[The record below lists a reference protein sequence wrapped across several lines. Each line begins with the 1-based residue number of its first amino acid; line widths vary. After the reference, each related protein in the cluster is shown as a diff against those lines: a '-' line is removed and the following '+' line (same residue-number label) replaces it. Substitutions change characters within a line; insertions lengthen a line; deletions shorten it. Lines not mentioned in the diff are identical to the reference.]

1 MTRTKSV
8 AEGRDRS
15 VRLDNAPL
23 DYAPESELGVVYL
36 FSYLARKRFGLRV
49 EKVQA
54 AFPDCLAYRVSD
66 GKRIRIEFE
75 YRSRNFPV
83 HRHDASRCDWIV
95 CWIHDWPGM
104 PAHLRV
110 VELRKEFGLGFNIWF
125 QPVAGAYKDILA
137 KTRFDESWSVPS
149 QASEG
154 DLVLYYRTG
163 PDGFVQDIFRVAGPV
178 RHVTAGWKPGKDYMA
193 AIRRVCTLKAP
204 LHLSEMKDHPVVRSA
219 GFVRGNMRGRYKAS
233 DYWPDLY
240 RMIVARNPSVRTLLA
255 KYGPDRI

>member
-1 MTRTKSV
+1 LSSSTGHATSPSIDTTRADATGSYV
-8 AEGRDRS
+8 GYTIGPVCPHTSASSNS
-15 VRLDNAPL
+15 VR
-23 DYAPESELGVVYL
+23 S
-36 FSYLARKRFGLRV
+36 S
-49 EKVQA
+49 
-54 AFPDCLAYRVSD
+54 
-66 GKRIRIEFE
+66 
-75 YRSRNFPV
+75 
-83 HRHDASRCDWIV
+83 
-95 CWIHDWPGM
+95 
-104 PAHLRV
+104 
-110 VELRKEFGLGFNIWF
+110 GLGFNIWF

-137 KTRFDESWSVPS
+137 KTQFDESWSVPS

-240 RMIVARNPSVRTLLA
+240 RMIVARNPSVKTLLA